1 MKTRYDL
8 LVVGGGPGGAVA
20 ARTAAEKGL
29 SACLVEKR
37 PAIGT
42 PVRCAEGINKEAL
55 TRFVKPD
62 PRWIS
67 AEINR
72 SELVAPDGTSL
83 MLGPHRSG
91 SNVGFILDRKLF
103 DRCLVEQAA
112 DAGAEVMVKTRAV
125 APVIND
131 GRVNGAILEH
141 DGKKTPVV
149 ADVVI
154 AADGVESKFSRWCG
168 INTTVPS
175 TDIMSCAQYL
185 MTGLDIEAHTLVF
198 YGGNEIAPG
207 GYLWVFPKGKR
218 MANVGIGISGKKS
231 WEGHRAKDYLDRFVN
246 SRFPQGKSI
255 ELVVGGVPVC
265 RPLSCSVSD
274 ALMIVGDAARVVD
287 PFTGGGMYNAMF
299 TGKLAAET
307 AVKAISLGDVSKK
320 ALMDY
325 DTGWRNSS
333 FGKHI
338 ARNWQIRKYFIS
350 LSDEKMNALIQST
363 AQMDLEHFST
373 LKLIKEIM
381 KRNPALV
388 AELAAQITQGALKS
402 VLGSE
407 RFSTIF

>member
-1 MKTRYDL
+1 MKKRYDL
-8 LVVGGGPGGAVA
+8 LVVGGGPGGAIA

-42 PVRCAEGINKEAL
+42 PVRCAEGINTEAL
-55 TRFVKPD
+55 TQFVKPD
-62 PRWIS
+62 PCWIS
-67 AEINR
+67 AEIDR
-72 SELVAPDGTSL
+72 AELVAPDGTSL
-83 MLGPHRSG
+83 MFGSHISG
-91 SNVGFILDRKLF
+91 SKVGLILDRKLF

-112 DAGAEVMVKTRAV
+112 DVGAEVMVKTRAV
-125 APVIND
+125 APLIKD
-131 GRVNGAILEH
+131 GIVNGAILEH
-141 DGKKTPVV
+141 DGKKTPVI

-168 INTTVPS
+168 IDTTVPS
-175 TDIMSCAQYL
+175 SDIMSCTQYL
-185 MTGLDIEAHTLVF
+185 MTGLDVEDHTIAF

-231 WEGHRAKDYLDRFVN
+231 REGYRARDYLDRFVK
-246 SRFPQGKSI
+246 SRFPYGKII

-274 ALMIVGDAARVVD
+274 ALLIAGDAARVVD
-287 PFTGGGMYNAMF
+287 PFTGGGIYNAMY

-320 ALMDY
+320 VLMDY

-333 FGKHI
+333 FGRHL

-350 LSDEKMNALIQST
+350 LSDEKMNVLIQST
-363 AQMDLEHFST
+363 AKVDLENFST

-388 AELAAQITQGALKS
+388 AELAAQITHGALKS
-402 VLGSE
+402 FLGSDRLSE
-407 RFSTIF
+407 IF